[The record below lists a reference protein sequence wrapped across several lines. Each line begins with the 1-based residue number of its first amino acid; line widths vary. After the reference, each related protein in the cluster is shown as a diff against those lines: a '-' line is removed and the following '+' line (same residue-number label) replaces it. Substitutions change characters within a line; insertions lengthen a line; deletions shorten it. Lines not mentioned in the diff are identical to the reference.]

1 MKKNLLYLDGM
12 RALMAI
18 NVILCHFVCVYFPEM
33 YFPEKVGT
41 LNFFATT
48 PLNVLVNG
56 NVAVV
61 FFFALTGFLVGR
73 SVFIKKNNDISI
85 IDKLKTRYIRLLPL
99 VIVATLFT
107 FVTMQTGLQYHL
119 SITSEYVN
127 TSFLHSYC
135 NFEPTLIN
143 LISHSIF
150 WPFVDF
156 SAYIGPFWTIKYE
169 LWGYIIVLIYATCL
183 KKSRSREWIYLIV
196 IVVMAICL
204 DSYYCIFIMG
214 LFVADLCFNTNPSF
228 LKNVYQKLFNKK
240 PLVFILFLIS
250 LYFSCCPM
258 YEKSSL
264 YCFWYKLPLLNH
276 ILLRGFGIAL
286 FLLVT
291 NNSIIIQKIL
301 SVKPLVALGHI
312 SFETYALHWPIMLSL
327 QAGLFLLFE
336 KQMNYSSAAL
346 LPFIITLPVI
356 YIVSFLTSFLLKQTN
371 KLVKKC
377 CTHTKKA

>member
-1 MKKNLLYLDGM
+1 M
-12 RALMAI
+12 
-18 NVILCHFVCVYFPEM
+18 
-33 YFPEKVGT
+33 GT